1 MQQYKSFYQGKTVVI
16 SGAASGI
23 GSALAHLFAEFGCKI
38 ALCDIDATGL
48 EQVVSSIQASQQKNS
63 SHPAP
68 TLSIVRQVVD
78 VANKQAWSVFLA
90 TCHDTHQHIDLVINN
105 AGIEGSSQP
114 IWASSDETLERVMDV
129 NFYGMV
135 FGSKISLPYLVQRPW
150 AALVNVSSIFGLVA
164 PPNTADY
171 SASKFAIRGYTES
184 LRAELALVH
193 PQVQVHLVHPGG
205 INTNITRLEHSQKF
219 KQRFLTTEPR
229 ALALEI
235 AKGVMHNKAR
245 IIFGNQ
251 AKRSALASRFLPLTW
266 LSKVLSREIDGLGLE
281 DDYITNHKGLTLPHK
296 NDKTD
301 D

>member
-1 MQQYKSFYQGKTVVI
+1 MQEYQRFYQGKTVVI

-38 ALCDIDATGL
+38 AICDIDGSAL
-48 EQVVSSIQASQQKNS
+48 AQVVESIQTTLQKNRSHADVS
-63 SHPAP
+63 SP
-68 TLSIVRQVVD
+68 IVSQVVD
-78 VANKQAWSVFLA
+78 VASKEAWSAFLA
-90 TCHDTHQHIDLVINN
+90 KCIDTHEHIDLVINN

-114 IWASSDETLERVMDV
+114 IWASSDDTLERVMDV

-135 FGSKISLPYLVQRPW
+135 FGSKTSLPYLVQRPW

-184 LRAELALVH
+184 LRAELELVH

-229 ALALEI
+229 DLALQI
-235 AKGVMHNKAR
+235 AKGVMRNKAR
-245 IIFGNQ
+245 IVFGNQ
-251 AKRSALASRFLPLTW
+251 AKRTAFASRLLPLSW
-266 LSKVLSREIDGLGLE
+266 LSKILSKEIDGLGLE
-281 DDYITNHKGLTLPHK
+281 GDYIRDHEGFELPNK

-301 D
+301 I

>member
-1 MQQYKSFYQGKTVVI
+1 MQEYQRFYQGKTVVI

-23 GSALAHLFAEFGCKI
+23 GSALAHLFAEFACKI
-38 ALCDIDATGL
+38 AICDIDETALKQVAESIHQSQLQKETGADS
-48 EQVVSSIQASQQKNS
+48 QTPIVS
-63 SHPAP
+63 H
-68 TLSIVRQVVD
+68 VVD
-78 VANKQAWSVFLA
+78 VADKAAWGTFLEK
-90 TCHDTHQHIDLVINN
+90 CIDTHEHIDILINN

-114 IWASSDETLERVMDV
+114 VWASKDETLERVMDV

-135 FGSKISLPYLVQRPW
+135 FGSKTSLPYLVQRPW

-229 ALALEI
+229 ALALQI
-235 AKGVMHNKAR
+235 AKGVMQDKAR

-251 AKRSALASRFLPLTW
+251 AKRSALASRLLPLQW
-266 LSKVLSREIDGLGLE
+266 LSRILSREIDGLGLE
-281 DDYITNHKGLTLPHK
+281 DDYMKAHEGFKPLKKKGDAK
-296 NDKTD
+296 E
-301 D
+301 